1 MLGGGI
7 RIANT
12 NTRKFSLNSLKT
24 VRDIFPSAS
33 VRAICPIDNHWI
45 WIGIMGFGFA
55 KYNMQTQEVIP
66 YNQIDAF
73 QKLPLISTVNEIIQ
87 LRDNG
92 EYCFATWDDGL
103 WIFDGKKVQEIN
115 IESHPQLTDVCI
127 YSVYEDSKRNIWL
140 GTRSGI
146 FLLDKQRK
154 MYAIN
159 NLIENKTFIPE
170 KESIF
175 RIQEDKDGNIWAAT
189 PNSGIWKLTPHN
201 NNFTTKQYTI
211 KAQNAISIG
220 AMTLYIDGDNTIWA
234 GTNGKGLSIYNPE
247 KDCFQYA
254 LPTNMKK
261 EK

>member
-1 MLGGGI
+1 M
-7 RIANT
+7 
-12 NTRKFSLNSLKT
+12 
-24 VRDIFPSAS
+24 VR
-33 VRAICPIDNHWI
+33 N
-45 WIGIMGFGFA
+45 
-55 KYNMQTQEVIP
+55 
-66 YNQIDAF
+66 
-73 QKLPLISTVNEIIQ
+73 
-87 LRDNG
+87 
-92 EYCFATWDDGL
+92 
-103 WIFDGKKVQEIN
+103 KKW
-115 IESHPQLTDVCI
+115 H
-127 YSVYEDSKRNIWL
+127 
-140 GTRSGI
+140 

-154 MYAIN
+154 MHAIN

-201 NNFTTKQYTI
+201 NNFTAKQYTI

-220 AMTLYIDGDNTIWA
+220 AMTLYIDSDNTIWA